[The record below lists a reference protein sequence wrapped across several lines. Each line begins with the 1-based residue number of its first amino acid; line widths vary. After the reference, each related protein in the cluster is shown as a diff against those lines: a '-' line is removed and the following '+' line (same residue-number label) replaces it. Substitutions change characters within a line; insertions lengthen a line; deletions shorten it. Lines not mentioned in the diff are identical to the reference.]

1 MWKLQHRNYSKAR
14 DFPKIAYKAHS
25 RECVSLNCDSA
36 ITDLIDFLCASF
48 GVLNLF
54 LISFISLF
62 QLPSI
67 YLMKIKI
74 LISNKNRACFALL
87 VPITVW
93 TIVFVH
99 TQFFKRVEALQFL
112 IFSCCHRRNSFM
124 ILKID
129 YQEWFRE
136 EMAFRVFI
144 FVMKKIGTQIL
155 PWTF

>member
-1 MWKLQHRNYSKAR
+1 MLWKWKQVIENWELVGILKLL
-14 DFPKIAYKAHS
+14 KG
-25 RECVSLNCDSA
+25 CMLNILA
-36 ITDLIDFLCASF
+36 NLCS
-48 GVLNLF
+48 
-54 LISFISLF
+54 I
-62 QLPSI
+62 QLPSL
-67 YLMKIKI
+67 YLRKIKT
-74 LISNKNRACFALL
+74 LKSNKNSACFALL

-93 TIVFVH
+93 VMVFVH

-112 IFSCCHRRNSFM
+112 IFCCCHRRNSVM

-136 EMAFRVFI
+136 EMAFKVLI